1 MASFYFRDRAR
12 IGWYRTYH
20 LNGKTLSIDRKVGRK
35 VISDVIDLSSAA
47 PHSTRARLM
56 NAGAINR
63 SLAGLVVIV
72 ALACI
77 GTLLFAIPFVH
88 VLLRYLS
95 PVDVEQF
102 RSEKGALLFDVMYSK
117 RHATEID
124 EFIAALHAAI
134 KSEQPNQSTDPTPA
148 SGTPPAGQESRHP

>member
-1 MASFYFRDRAR
+1 
-12 IGWYRTYH
+12 
-20 LNGKTLSIDRKVGRK
+20 
-35 VISDVIDLSSAA
+35 
-47 PHSTRARLM
+47 M

-72 ALACI
+72 ALAWIVRRTLPVPPFWLGI